1 MQFTR
6 KLNIDYVHFAFS
18 ADLNGFTSD
27 LIRRLP
33 NSPTQSGTDS
43 ILSFYALLPSG
54 SGLLPSSVLATIFT
68 SHQDKILSGVDSEL
82 QQPIISIASTETPA
96 LTPTQTQNIVLIIIF
111 NFRSGKVSGRMSKAI
126 QI

>member
-27 LIRRLP
+27 HIRRLP
-33 NSPTQSGTDS
+33 NSPTQNGTDS

-82 QQPIISIASTETPA
+82 QQPRISIASTETPA

-111 NFRSGKVSGRMSKAI
+111 NFRPGKVSGRMSKAI